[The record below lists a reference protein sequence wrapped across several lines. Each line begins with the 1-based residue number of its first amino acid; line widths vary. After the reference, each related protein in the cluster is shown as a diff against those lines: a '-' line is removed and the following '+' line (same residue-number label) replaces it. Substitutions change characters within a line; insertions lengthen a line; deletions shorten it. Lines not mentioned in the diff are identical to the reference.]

1 MSFLLDELLEG
12 PCVDE
17 PHRLQSAL
25 PDFHKTAVLLT
36 LTDLT
41 DLVSEE
47 RWSRG
52 RAPDCQ
58 SRDGGSIPPTAV
70 SKLRQFRS
78 PHICLSFGIDTKSR
92 RSVLSGVYARGSKRS
107 HTWVNV

>member
-17 PHRLQSAL
+17 PYRLQSAL

-41 DLVSEE
+41 DLVSEKQ
-47 RWSRG
+47 WSCG
-52 RAPDCQ
+52 RAPDSIEVTVVQ
-58 SRDGGSIPPTAV
+58 SHLPLFRNLGNFVHPTCACV
-70 SKLRQFRS
+70 FR
-78 PHICLSFGIDTKSR
+78 
-92 RSVLSGVYARGSKRS
+92 KR
-107 HTWVNV
+107 H

>member
-47 RWSRG
+47 GW
-52 RAPDCQ
+52 
-58 SRDGGSIPPTAV
+58 
-70 SKLRQFRS
+70 
-78 PHICLSFGIDTKSR
+78 
-92 RSVLSGVYARGSKRS
+92 
-107 HTWVNV
+107 